1 MKKYMLFLS
10 LFLLG
15 YGAFAQQGMSKPDLK
30 SEEAAIRDISK
41 HWLDL
46 DRSRDFNAI
55 TDLFADDAVLYR
67 TNQDPIKGADAIR
80 KYFTEQGQ
88 KNPKEVSDWS
98 TDHVD
103 ISGSG
108 DLAVEYGNYSSK
120 NGGST
125 GNESVKGNF
134 VTVYKK
140 DNGKWKIIA
149 DVTNTTSP
157 TSPM

>member
-1 MKKYMLFLS
+1 MFFLG

-15 YGAFAQQGMSKPDLK
+15 FGTFAQQGMSKSDLA
-30 SEEAAIRDISK
+30 SEENAIREISK

-46 DRSRDFNAI
+46 DRNRDFNAI
-55 TDLFADDAVLYR
+55 TDLFADDAILYR
-67 TNQDPIKGADAIR
+67 PNRDPIKGSDEIR

-103 ISGSG
+103 IASSG
-108 DLAVEYGNYSSK
+108 DLAVEYGNYTSK
-120 NGGST
+120 NSGT
-125 GNESVKGNF
+125 AGNESVKGNF